1 MKKLLELMRLM
12 RPHQWVKNAF
22 VFTGLLFGHAWH
34 DPDLVTLVMMAFAA
48 FCLVSS
54 AVYVL
59 NDIVDVEQDRL
70 HPRKSRRPLAAS
82 SSRRGL

>member
-1 MKKLLELMRLM
+1 MKKILELLRLM

-34 DPDLVTLVMMAFAA
+34 DPHLVAQVTIAFVA

-54 AVYVL
+54 AIYTT
-59 NDIVDVEQDRL
+59 NDIVDLEQDKQ
-70 HPRKSRRPLAAS
+70 HPKKSRRPLARPAKNQ
-82 SSRRGL
+82 RP